1 MFQVWLQD
9 LTVVQ
14 NIKEGIEGHAVSW
27 YSEVFDLLFTGLD
40 KDAANHIWQ
49 KELAEKSK
57 NKSTNDI
64 EDDD

>member
-1 MFQVWLQD
+1 M
-9 LTVVQ
+9 VVQ

-40 KDAANHIWQ
+40 KDAANLIWQ

-57 NKSTNDI
+57 NKSAKDN